1 MSLDFSALDALSQ
14 NVNAAEDF
22 TEAPE
27 AVEAPR
33 LDRFVSGIEQERKR
47 LAEAYR
53 EYQDNIKLA
62 GQNVSAILKGI
73 TAGEDIYSLFLKA
86 VDAIGK
92 MTGDRSLYD
101 QTRSQLLAVY
111 GIGLGEPQPLQ
122 MELAEINQ
130 RLAKLTA
137 ARETADPDSRERI
150 DRAIREHQ
158 KRAGEITQQT
168 TA

>member
-1 MSLDFSALDALSQ
+1 MSLDFSALDALAQ
-14 NVNAAEDF
+14 NGRAAEDF
-22 TEAPE
+22 TEATESPQ
-27 AVEAPR
+27 
-33 LDRFVSGIEQERKR
+33 LDRLVSGIEQERKQ

-53 EYQDNIKLA
+53 EHQDNIKKA
-62 GQNVSAILKGI
+62 GQNVSAIRKGI
-73 TAGEDIYSLFLKA
+73 NAGEDIYSLFLT
-86 VDAIGK
+86 AIDTIGR

-111 GIGLGEPQPLQ
+111 GIGLRETQPLQ

-130 RLAKLTA
+130 RLAKLTE
-137 ARETADPDSRERI
+137 ARATADPDSRERI

-158 KRAGEITQQT
+158 RRAGEITQQT